1 MLTKRENI
9 WNLPNL
15 LTLLRLA
22 LIGVFIALFAS
33 GLRLWALGTFLLA
46 ALTDFLDGRIARKYH
61 LITDFGK
68 LMDPLA
74 DKLMLLTA
82 LTCLTI
88 AGDLPVWIVIVVA
101 AKELFMIAGGMYMLR
116 RGIVVHAHFIGKA
129 ATAAFLLAVTVSFL
143 HAYTAPWDLV
153 LQCVAVALTLAAMVH
168 YICTSCRMLRVQA
181 ERPKK

>member
-88 AGDLPVWIVIVVA
+88 AGDLPVWIVILVA

-168 YICTSCRMLRVQA
+168 YICTSCWMLRAQA